1 MSINTFEVDLQGQD
15 LRIGIVQSRFNEEVC
30 RGLLNAG
37 LGELKRLGVADEDI
51 LVATVP
57 GALEIPVALQKM
69 AESQQFDALIA
80 VGAVI
85 KGETYHFELVSNES
99 AAGISRVALDFD
111 MPIANAVL
119 TTYTDEQAE
128 ARMVEKGTEAAR
140 VAVEMANL
148 VLAIDEMEPAS
159 EDE

>member
-1 MSINTFEVDLQGQD
+1 
-15 LRIGIVQSRFNEEVC
+15 
-30 RGLLNAG
+30 
-37 LGELKRLGVADEDI
+37 
-51 LVATVP
+51 
-57 GALEIPVALQKM
+57 
-69 AESQQFDALIA
+69 
-80 VGAVI
+80 
-85 KGETYHFELVSNES
+85 
-99 AAGISRVALDFD
+99 